1 MNYAVVHTGGK
12 QYRVQTGD
20 LIDVELLSAESG
32 DTIELKDV
40 RLLAQEGQ
48 VKVGTPNVSG
58 ASVVAEVVEAD
69 FKGPKLVVFKYK
81 AKTRYRKKAGHR
93 QHYTRLRVTKI
104 VAASVGLKPKAKA
117 VAKTD
122 QDAESLE
129 L

>member
-104 VAASVGLKPKAKA
+104 VAASVGRKPKAKA

-122 QDAESLE
+122 QDSESLE